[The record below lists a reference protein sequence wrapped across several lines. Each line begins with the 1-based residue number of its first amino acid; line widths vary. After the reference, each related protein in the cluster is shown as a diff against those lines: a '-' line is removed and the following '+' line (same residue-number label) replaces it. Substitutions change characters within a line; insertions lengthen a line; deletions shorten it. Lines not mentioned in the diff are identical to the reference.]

1 MSTESPASSPAA
13 TKPQNQR
20 LRRILFGSGIAVA
33 AAVALYIYVFG
44 GRYVSTDNAY
54 VKANL
59 VNVSADVSGKVD
71 TIYVHENEVV
81 KRGAPLFR
89 IDPAPY
95 EVAVQQAQAAL
106 TQAQLQVAAL
116 KATYA
121 QKQAA
126 LRSAQADLS
135 FREVDHKRASELQAL
150 GASSTSTL
158 DAASHALQVAQSG
171 INEAEHEV
179 GEVRAQ
185 LDGNPDI
192 AVEDHP
198 SYKAAL
204 AALDKAKLDLSRT
217 DVRAPID
224 GIASKVP
231 EVGGY
236 VLPGLPVL
244 SVVDAQGPWVEAN
257 LKESQLERVRAG
269 QKVEIDVDA
278 YSQTKWTGIVESI
291 GQATGAE
298 FSLLPPQNASGNW
311 VKVVQRVPV
320 RIRIE
325 HQNGEPPLRSGMST
339 EISID
344 TGAARAGGVHHA
356 LSWLGLEDAQA
367 SQ

>member
-13 TKPQNQR
+13 AKPQNQR

-33 AAVALYIYVFG
+33 AAVALYVYVFG

-71 TIYVHENEVV
+71 TIYVHENELV

-204 AALDKAKLDLSRT
+204 AALDKARLDLSRT

-244 SVVDAQGPWVEAN
+244 SVVDANGPWVEAN
-257 LKESQLERVRAG
+257 LKESQLENVRPG
-269 QKVEIDVDA
+269 QRVEIDVDA
-278 YSQTKWTGIVESI
+278 YSHTKWQGTVASI

-298 FSLLPPQNASGNW
+298 FALLPPQNASGNW

-320 RIRIE
+320 RIAIT
-325 HQNGEPPLRSGMST
+325 HMQDEPVLRSGMST

-344 TGAARAGGVHHA
+344 THSSGAAPALTTVSSLDADGTRAVR
-356 LSWLGLEDAQA
+356 
-367 SQ
+367 

>member
-1 MSTESPASSPAA
+1 MSPDSETSTGAP
-13 TKPQNQR
+13 
-20 LRRILFGSGIAVA
+20 RRERTRRVLFGAGLAAA
-33 AAVALYIYVFG
+33 AAVAVYAYVFG

-71 TIYVHENEVV
+71 TIYVHENEPV
-81 KRGAPLFR
+81 KHGAPLFR

-95 EVAVQQAQAAL
+95 AVAVQQAEAAL
-106 TQAQLQVAAL
+106 TQTRLQIGAL

-126 LRSAQADLS
+126 LHSAQADLR
-135 FREVDHKRASELQAL
+135 FREVDYQRARELQAL

-158 DAASHALQVAQSG
+158 DAATHALQVAQSS
-171 INEAEHEV
+171 INESEHEV

-198 SYKAAL
+198 AYKAAL
-204 AALDKAKLDLSRT
+204 AALDKARLDLART
-217 DVRAPID
+217 EVRAPID

-278 YSQTKWTGIVESI
+278 YSQTRWHGTVDSI

-325 HQNGEPPLRSGMST
+325 HQDGEPLLRAGMST

-344 TGAARAGGVHHA
+344 TGSARAGGVHRM

-367 SQ
+367 GQ

>member
-1 MSTESPASSPAA
+1 MTATSPAPA
-13 TKPQNQR
+13 PNRQR
-20 LRRILFGSGIAVA
+20 LRIVLFGAGIVAAVA
-33 AAVALYIYVFG
+33 AGLYYFVFG

-54 VKANL
+54 VKANM

-71 TIYVHENEVV
+71 RIYVRENQPV
-81 KRGAPLFR
+81 RAGDPLFR

-95 EVAVQQAQAAL
+95 EVAVQQAEAAL
-106 TQAQLQVAAL
+106 MQSRTAIEAL

-121 QKQAA
+121 QKRAA
-126 LRSAQADLS
+126 LQSAQADLTY
-135 FREVDHKRASELQAL
+135 RQTDYERARTLAQL
-150 GASSTSTL
+150 GASSKSTL
-158 DAASHALQVAQSG
+158 DAAVNALEVARSD
-171 INEAEHEV
+171 INAAQHEM

-192 AVEDHP
+192 VVEDHP

-204 AALDKAKLDLSRT
+204 AALDKARLDLTRT
-217 DVRAPID
+217 EVRTPIA

-244 SVVDAQGPWVEAN
+244 SVVDASGPWVEAN
-257 LKESQLERVRAG
+257 LKESQLENVRPG
-269 QKVEIDVDA
+269 QTVEIDVDA
-278 YSQTKWTGIVESI
+278 YSHTQWQGTVQSI

-320 RIRIE
+320 RIAIT
-325 HQNGEPPLRSGMST
+325 HMKDEPVLRAGMST

-344 TGAARAGGVHHA
+344 TQSGNAGRPAATA
-356 LSWLGLEDAQA
+356 LSSAGIGDAQA
-367 SQ
+367 AQ